1 MLTKLYSML
10 GQFSPAFRD
19 LSHLEEHHK
28 SFEAQNWID
37 RAYLNQI
44 GCIVSIIIVTLGIPL
59 DYIVYPE
66 YFVEFAALRVGEV
79 VFLSIMFFVTTLDS
93 MRPHVFKITAIFTG
107 SVIATVAVI
116 IYVTEGAVSPYYAGI
131 NLVLIGIGFIMGLTF
146 KEALA
151 YSLFAILSYLFVS
164 VLAGVPDGSWRI
176 VIINGYFIFLTGV
189 IAVIAAYFGYR
200 IRFYSYAQ
208 EVELQ
213 KSNTA
218 LQEMDRRK
226 SEFIANVSHELRTP
240 VAVIVGPAKHLL
252 EQQSGQLPPSAR
264 KVVEQIV
271 RNGGRLIKLVNDLLE
286 LMVLENTTLAKDS
299 YTRVDLKSILNICT
313 DQLAPLFGSNNS
325 RVLNAVTPRYPVWVD
340 GNESQLERVCFN
352 LIQNAYKFTD
362 PGNGQID
369 VELAIA
375 DDFATLKVKDNGV
388 GIDPKNHDMIFQR
401 YRQVDGST
409 TRKAQGTGIG
419 LALVKEI
426 VEAHSGTIAVYSQ
439 LGWGSTFT
447 LQIPLAQNQTDAID
461 PKETANNDIRRDA
474 ERDYLLNFDV
484 HTTPETANKTYRSEG
499 KPLLVL
505 VEDENDIASMMLD
518 ALQADYD
525 LVWLKDGSSAAQE
538 IESLRPHVVL
548 LDHMLPGKDGLDI
561 AREMKRYSDT
571 STTPILLVTANARDT
586 LKQDALDLGI
596 DEFIAKPFS
605 WVELRAR
612 VKNLVNRANLERV
625 LSDRNT
631 ELQIAMDDLS
641 RSEAQLIQSEKWR
654 SLSSFSGALIHEI
667 GNPLNIALSALRV
680 AVKQTNPEIRAEALD
695 DAKIGLERISD
706 LIADLKDFLTPE
718 NTPVLEPVSLEQ
730 VIDRSEALH
739 RDRLAN
745 VVVHHE
751 GLSEAFVIGNK
762 NALIQTISNL
772 IGNSLDA
779 FARRDL
785 PNPSISICATSDQ
798 RSDGSFYRIQVS
810 DNGPGIPESVI
821 PMLFTPF
828 HPGPESTSLGIG
840 LSLCKKMVEQMG
852 GEIILAE
859 SLEGA
864 SFEISLPSA

>member
-44 GCIVSIIIVTLGIPL
+44 GCIISIIIVTLGVPL

-66 YFVEFAALRVGEV
+66 YFVEFATLRVGEV
-79 VFLSIMFFVTTLDS
+79 VFLSILFFVTALDS

-151 YSLFAILSYLFVS
+151 YSLLAIFSYLFVS

-189 IAVIAAYFGYR
+189 IAVVAAYFGYR
-200 IRFYSYAQ
+200 VRFYSYAQ
-208 EVELQ
+208 EVELL

-252 EQQSGQLPPSAR
+252 EQQSDQLPPSAR

-325 RVLNAVTPRYPVWVD
+325 RVLNAVTPRHPVWVD

-388 GIDPKNHDMIFQR
+388 GIDPKNHGMIFQR

-439 LGWGSTFT
+439 LGLGSTFT

-484 HTTPETANKTYRSEG
+484 HTTPESANKTYRSEG

-525 LVWLKDGSSAAQE
+525 LVWLKDGGSAAQE
-538 IESLRPHVVL
+538 IASLRPHVVL

-571 STTPILLVTANARDT
+571 STTPILLVTANARET

-625 LSDRNT
+625 LSDRNA

-680 AVKQTNPEIRAEALD
+680 AVKQTNPDIRAEALD

-745 VVVHHE
+745 VAVHHE
-751 GLSEAFVIGNK
+751 GLSDAFVIGNK

-779 FARRDL
+779 FARSDS

-798 RSDGSFYRIQVS
+798 RSDGFFYRIQVS

-821 PMLFTPF
+821 PTLFSPF

-852 GEIILAE
+852 GEITLAE